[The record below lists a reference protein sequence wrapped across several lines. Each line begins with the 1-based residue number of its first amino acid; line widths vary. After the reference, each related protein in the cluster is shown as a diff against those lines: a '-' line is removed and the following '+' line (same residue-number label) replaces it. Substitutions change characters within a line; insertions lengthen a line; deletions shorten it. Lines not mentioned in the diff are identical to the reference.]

1 VRHCSVYDG
10 ITYQEFWLEAGLFVE
25 RPTTSDGRPIPEA
38 EVLGRMGYVKL
49 SVGRGLTEIKWMALA
64 ANWASLLVAKAW
76 VGETPGPYTLKY
88 FVSGWFSETIRD
100 AGHAARRI
108 DEIMAKSDIHLIS
121 RVYVRDVDPAQAAL
135 PQTILRTLDENRAP
149 PEFSIDCVLDETAG
163 RFRVERIGAK
173 SAIAKLWGLSP
184 VSFPCINGGS
194 YDFTVAQAYQKVLK
208 TGAPHY
214 DHVLAAMVRPDGEPV
229 WIPYQRLVLPN
240 SNRPGRRRVTVVSE
254 VAPVDITV
262 V

>member
-1 VRHCSVYDG
+1 MTS
-10 ITYQEFWLEAGLFVE
+10 EELWLESGRFAS
-25 RPTTSDGRPIPEA
+25 RPTASDGRPIPES
-38 EVLGRMGYVKL
+38 ELLGRMGYVKL
-49 SVGRGLTEIKWMALA
+49 SVGCAVTEIKWMALA
-64 ANWASLLVAKAW
+64 ANWASLLTAKDW
-76 VGETPGPYTLKY
+76 IGETPGPYTLKY
-88 FVSGWFSETIRD
+88 FVSGWFSETIRE
-100 AGHAARRI
+100 ASHAARRI
-108 DEIMAKSDIHLIS
+108 DEIMAKSDIHLVN
-121 RVYVRDVDPAQAAL
+121 RVYVRELDPGRVAL
-135 PQTILRTLDENRAP
+135 PQTILQTLDSKHAP
-149 PEFSIDCVLDETAG
+149 PDFSIDCVLDETAG
-163 RFRVERIGAK
+163 RFRVERIGTK

-240 SNRPGRRRVTVVSE
+240 CNKPGRRRVTVVSE
-254 VAPVDITV
+254 VAPVEITV

>member
-1 VRHCSVYDG
+1 MNQQDL
-10 ITYQEFWLEAGLFVE
+10 WLESGRFAPPPKNG
-25 RPTTSDGRPIPEA
+25 DGRAVPENEA
-38 EVLGRMGYVKL
+38 LGRLGYVKL
-49 SVGRGLTEIKWMALA
+49 SVRPEATEIKWIALA
-64 ANWASLLVAKAW
+64 ANWASLMMAKEW

-88 FVSGWFSETIRD
+88 FVSGWFSETVRE
-100 AGHAARRI
+100 AGQVARRI
-108 DEIMAKSDIHLIS
+108 DEIMAKSDVHLIG
-121 RVYVRDVDPAQAAL
+121 RVYVREVDPGSAAL
-135 PQTILRTLDENRAP
+135 PQTILETLGANAAP
-149 PEFSIDCVLDETAG
+149 PDYSIDCVLDEAAG

>member
-1 VRHCSVYDG
+1 MDVR
-10 ITYQEFWLEAGLFVE
+10 EFWLQAGRFAE
-25 RPTTSDGRPIPEA
+25 RPVATDGRMVPEA
-38 EVLGRMGYVKL
+38 EMLGRMGYVKL

-64 ANWASLLVAKAW
+64 ANWSSLHLVKEW
-76 VGETPGPYTLKY
+76 VGETPGPYALKY
-88 FVSGWFSETIRD
+88 FVSGWFSEKID
-100 AGHAARRI
+100 EAGRVAERI
-108 DEIMAKSDIHLIS
+108 DEIMAKSDVHLIS
-121 RVYVRDVDPAQAAL
+121 RVYVREVDPGEATL
-135 PQTILRTLDENRAP
+135 PQTLMQTLDDRRAP
-149 PEFSIDCVLDETAG
+149 PEFSVDCVLDEAAG

-173 SAIAKLWGLSP
+173 SAIAKLWGMSP

-229 WIPYQRLVLPN
+229 WIPYHRLVLPS
-240 SNRPGRRRVTVVSE
+240 SNRPGRRKVTVVSE
-254 VAPVDITV
+254 VAPVNITV

>member
-1 VRHCSVYDG
+1 MDG
-10 ITYQEFWLEAGLFVE
+10 EELWLNAGRFAP
-25 RPTTSDGRPIPEA
+25 RPAAGDGRAIPEGDI
-38 EVLGRMGYVKL
+38 LGRMGYVKL

-64 ANWASLLVAKAW
+64 ANWASLLIAKEW
-76 VGETPGPYTLKY
+76 VGETPGPYTLRY

-108 DEIMAKSDIHLIS
+108 DEIMAKSDIHLVS
-121 RVYVRDVDPAQAAL
+121 RVYVRELDPGKVAL
-135 PQTILRTLDENRAP
+135 PQTIMQTLDSKHAP
-149 PEFSIDCVLDETAG
+149 PEFSIDCVLDESAG

-194 YDFTVAQAYQKVLK
+194 YDFTVAQAYRKVLK

-214 DHVLAAMVRPDGEPV
+214 DHVLAAMLRPDGEPV